1 MAKISARNM
10 LAGKVKEVRKGATTS
25 HVLIDV
31 SGAQLMAAI
40 TNEAVEDLELK
51 AGREVKAIIKSSDVI
66 IAVD

>member
-1 MAKISARNM
+1 
-10 LAGKVKEVRKGATTS
+10 
-25 HVLIDV
+25 V